1 MSQPVVAANP
11 FANLLGIT
19 EPEVVD
25 GRVIMTFAVRD
36 EHGNK
41 GGMIHGGVLLTL
53 ADNTATYA
61 ANVANRDED
70 GNGPR
75 MITLGL
81 NASMLA
87 NQQGGEITVESR
99 IVRAGRRVTV
109 VHTEI
114 SGADGRL
121 LLEASS
127 THLPS

>member
-1 MSQPVVAANP
+1 MTQPPVAANP
-11 FANLLGIT
+11 FANFVGIT
-19 EPEVVD
+19 EPEIVD
-25 GRVIMTFAVRD
+25 GCVVTTFSVRD
-36 EHGNK
+36 EHTNR
-41 GGMIHGGVLLTL
+41 GGMIHGGVMLTL

-61 ANVANRDED
+61 ANLANQNED

-87 NQQGGEITVESR
+87 NQQGGEITVRSR

-109 VHTEI
+109 VHTDI
-114 SGADGRL
+114 SGAGGRL

-127 THLPS
+127 THLPA